1 MSLFLE
7 GEDVID
13 LLLRVYNRIVYHV
26 STFHLYFYLYSHSHK
41 NAQSQRFDSLHSF
54 LVSFNLISVLTL
66 SNALACYSQVR
77 TVVYIVCVS
86 CIFLFM
92 SIITHSLFQT
102 LSRVTLSL
110 SQLSYNSIAFTHH
123 TPSSLVVRTSIVV
136 LRDSQSLT
144 KYIFE

>member
-1 MSLFLE
+1 MS
-7 GEDVID
+7 VID

-77 TVVYIVCVS
+77 TVCTYRVCIVYHS
-86 CIFLFM
+86 LFM
-92 SIITHSLFQT
+92 SIIYSFSLFQT

-110 SQLSYNSIAFTHH
+110 SQLSYNSIAFTHTLH
-123 TPSSLVVRTSIVV
+123 SSLVVRTS
-136 LRDSQSLT
+136 SS
-144 KYIFE
+144 Y